1 MIAKNNVLIDLETS
15 FGVDLLGQRCRAKTR
30 QGTPCQ
36 LPANSRQNGRCRS
49 HGGGSTG
56 PKTADGR
63 ASIAEA
69 NLRYGKFIQ
78 AMIAEREKR
87 WNLLDLCHTTLPAL
101 AETTYTDQGQKL
113 ASAKASENV
122 HG

>member
-1 MIAKNNVLIDLETS
+1 MIAKNNVLIDLETR
-15 FGVDLLGQRCRAKTR
+15 FGVDLPGQRCRAKTR

-36 LPANSRQNGRCRS
+36 LLANRQNGRCRS

-56 PKTADGR
+56 SKTAEGR

-69 NLRYGKFIQ
+69 NLRHGRFTQ
-78 AMIAEREKR
+78 AMIAEREKS
-87 WNLLDLCHTTLPAL
+87 WELLVPYHTTLPAL
-101 AETTYTDQGQKL
+101 AENTSTDQGQKL
-113 ASAKASENV
+113 TWAKASKNV